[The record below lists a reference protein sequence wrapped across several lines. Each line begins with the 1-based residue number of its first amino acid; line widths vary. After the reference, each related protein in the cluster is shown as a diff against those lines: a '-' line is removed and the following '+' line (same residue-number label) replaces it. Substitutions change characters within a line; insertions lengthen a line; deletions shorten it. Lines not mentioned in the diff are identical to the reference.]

1 MTKQR
6 EGRGSKR
13 CIVTTT
19 FRSWD
24 SKEKVMGF
32 SPDKK

>member
-19 FRSWD
+19 FRSWYN
-24 SKEKVMGF
+24 KEEGGGL
-32 SPDKK
+32 